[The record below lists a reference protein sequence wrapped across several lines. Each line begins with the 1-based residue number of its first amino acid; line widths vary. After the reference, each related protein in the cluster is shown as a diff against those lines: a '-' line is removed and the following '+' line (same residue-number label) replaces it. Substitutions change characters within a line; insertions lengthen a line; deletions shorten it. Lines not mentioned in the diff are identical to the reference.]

1 MQSIFLL
8 GSERS
13 GSNLIRTLLGNHTQ
27 IAAPIAPH
35 LCLSFQRNFKNYKT
49 DEGFN
54 NKIELLEDIQ
64 QLVNITFHDWNI
76 EFNKPNES
84 QKLESFIDYV
94 HFVYSEY
101 ALKHEKSAYFS
112 KDNNNHDFALGIL
125 KDIPKAKFIY
135 LYRDPRDQ
143 VASWMRTPIHIHT
156 PYVAIRKWKE
166 EQTKILE
173 LKDFYKVDMYFL
185 KYENLVDNP
194 EKEMS
199 ELLNYLELP
208 IESACFSTNPNNK
221 EAEKHPLWQNI
232 NKPVK
237 KKNYGKYMD
246 VLTRDDVE
254 MIETLTKNIMK
265 ELGYESTSN
274 MNWDYGNRFLF
285 RLKELYKREKSQ
297 RFNKV
302 LKEKKMQIHVE
313 KKEFMKNLFLKF
325 KS

>member
-135 LYRDPRDQ
+135 L
-143 VASWMRTPIHIHT
+143 
-156 PYVAIRKWKE
+156 
-166 EQTKILE
+166 L
-173 LKDFYKVDMYFL
+173 
-185 KYENLVDNP
+185 
-194 EKEMS
+194 
-199 ELLNYLELP
+199 
-208 IESACFSTNPNNK
+208 
-221 EAEKHPLWQNI
+221 
-232 NKPVK
+232 
-237 KKNYGKYMD
+237 
-246 VLTRDDVE
+246 
-254 MIETLTKNIMK
+254 
-265 ELGYESTSN
+265 
-274 MNWDYGNRFLF
+274 
-285 RLKELYKREKSQ
+285 
-297 RFNKV
+297 
-302 LKEKKMQIHVE
+302 
-313 KKEFMKNLFLKF
+313 
-325 KS
+325 